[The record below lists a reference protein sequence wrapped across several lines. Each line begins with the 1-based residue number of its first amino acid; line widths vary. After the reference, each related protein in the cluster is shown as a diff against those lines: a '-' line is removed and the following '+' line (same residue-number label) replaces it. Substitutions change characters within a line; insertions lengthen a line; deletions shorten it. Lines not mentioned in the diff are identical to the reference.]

1 MRVLMTA
8 DPVGGVWTFALELCA
23 CLVREGLEITLATL
37 GAPLSPAQHAAAAEV
52 AGLELEESAFRLE
65 WMAEPWADL
74 ERAGRWLLR
83 LEREYRP
90 DLIHL
95 NHLAHG
101 DLPWRAPVLVTGHSC
116 VASWWE
122 AVHGTALP
130 GEWTTYK
137 QRVTRSLRAAD
148 CIAAPTRAMA
158 SALRRH
164 YGPLPPTAVVP
175 NGRDP
180 ARFVRGCRKE
190 RLVLCAGRLW
200 DAAKNAQALAAVAPL
215 LDWPVCIA
223 GEAVSPDGSRAQI
236 SADGLRLLGA
246 LGPQELARWYGCAA
260 IYALPARY
268 EPFGLTA
275 LEAALS
281 GCALLLGDIPS
292 LREIWGDAAW
302 YVAPGDHRR
311 LRERLSELIASGT
324 ARTELAARA
333 GEIAARLSPESMA
346 RGYLRL
352 YRKLVGRPAGREITH
367 AARA

>member
-23 CLVREGLEITLATL
+23 GLAREDVNVTLATL
-37 GAPLSPAQHAAAAEV
+37 GAPLTAAQRAAATEI

-65 WMAEPWADL
+65 WMSEPWGDL

-83 LEREYRP
+83 LEREHRP
-90 DLIHL
+90 DVVHL

-101 DLPWRAPVLVTGHSC
+101 ELPWRAPVLVTGHSC

-122 AVHGTALP
+122 AVHRAPLP
-130 GEWTTYK
+130 RDWSAYK
-137 QRVTRSLRAAD
+137 RCVTRSLQAAD
-148 CIAAPTRAMA
+148 CVAAPTRAML
-158 SALRRH
+158 SQLRRH
-164 YGPLPPTAVVP
+164 YGPLPPAAVVA
-175 NGRDP
+175 NGREP
-180 ARFVRGCRKE
+180 SRFRRACRKE
-190 RLVLCAGRLW
+190 PLVLCAGRLW
-200 DAAKNAQALAAVAPL
+200 DAAKNVQALAAVTPL

-223 GEAVSPDGSRAQI
+223 GETVSPDGSRAQLT
-236 SADGLRLLGA
+236 GGNLRLLGS
-246 LGPQELARWYGCAA
+246 LGPGELAHWYERAA

-292 LREIWGDAAW
+292 LREVWGDAAC
-302 YVAPGDHRR
+302 YVAPDDRAA
-311 LRERLSELIASGT
+311 LRERLSELIFSGAS
-324 ARTELAARA
+324 RTRLASLAFEVA
-333 GEIAARLSPESMA
+333 TRLSAERMA
-346 RGYLRL
+346 QGYLQL
-352 YRKLVGRPAGREITH
+352 YRRLTGQDRRMEMTH

>member
-8 DPVGGVWTFALELCA
+8 DPMGGVWTFALELSA
-23 CLVREGLEITLATL
+23 RLAAEGIAITLATL
-37 GAPLSPAQHAAAAEV
+37 GAPLTSTQRAAATGI
-52 AGLELEESAFRLE
+52 AGLDLEESAFRLE

-90 DLIHL
+90 DVIHL
-95 NHLAHG
+95 NHLVHG
-101 DLPWRAPVLVTGHSC
+101 DLPWSAPVLVTGHSC

-122 AVHGTALP
+122 AVHGSPLP
-130 GEWTTYK
+130 DDWATYK
-137 QRVTRSLRAAD
+137 LHVARSLGAAD
-148 CIAAPTRAMA
+148 CVAAPTRAML

-164 YGPLPPTAVVP
+164 YGPLPPAAVVP

-180 ARFVRGCRKE
+180 SRFERCRKE

-215 LDWPVCIA
+215 LEWPVCIA
-223 GEAVSPDGSRAQI
+223 GEAVSPDGSRARI
-236 SADGLRLLGA
+236 VGGNLSLLGTLA
-246 LGPQELARWYGCAA
+246 PQQLASWYGRAA

-302 YVAPGDHRR
+302 YVAPDDHER
-311 LRERLSELIASGT
+311 LRERLSQLIASGA

-333 GEIAARLSPESMA
+333 GEVAARLSPESMA
-346 RGYLRL
+346 LGYQHL
-352 YRKLVGRPAGREITH
+352 YHELTGRPVRSEIR